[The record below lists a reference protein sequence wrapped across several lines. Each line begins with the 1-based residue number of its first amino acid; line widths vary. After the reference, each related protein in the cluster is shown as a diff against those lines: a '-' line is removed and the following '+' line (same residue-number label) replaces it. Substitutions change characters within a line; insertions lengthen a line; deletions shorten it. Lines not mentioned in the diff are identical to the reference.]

1 MTQNLILDA
10 AQIDQRI
17 IRIAYQIYEYNINE
31 KQIILAGV
39 NGTGLFFAELLKK
52 ELNKI
57 CDTEIT
63 VAEVTIN
70 KESPA
75 SEDITIGLEDKKM
88 KNKVV
93 ILVDDVVKSG
103 MTAAYAMKSLLNVNV
118 KKIEIAVMVNRSHK
132 SFPIY
137 PKYTGYELAT
147 TISEHIDVRINGKDK
162 GVYLN

>member
-1 MTQNLILDA
+1 MAQNLILNAD
-10 AQIDQRI
+10 QIDLRI
-17 IRIAYQIYEYNINE
+17 TRIAYQIYEYNINE
-31 KQIILAGV
+31 KQLILAGV
-39 NGTGLFFAELLKK
+39 TGTGHYFATLLEK

-57 CDTEIT
+57 CDI
-63 VAEVTIN
+63 
-70 KESPA
+70 K
-75 SEDITIGLEDKKM
+75 ITIGLVNIDKKSPAKGDISIDLDDKDM

-103 MTAAYAMKSLLNVNV
+103 MTSAYAMRALLNVNV

-137 PKYTGYELAT
+137 SKYTGYELAT
-147 TISEHIDVRINGKDK
+147 SIKEHIDVHLKGKNK